1 MARRRSRS
9 AGDRARPRAVEP
21 FRARRAC
28 RPRDPAAEDGRGR
41 PHAERPLDFGT
52 DARCDGEPE
61 TDGVS
66 RHDDVGVEDR
76 SIDVVATDRL
86 QRDLGGEVGVG
97 NGVEDRSGARMAR
110 YSGSERPAW
119 RMNQTGTR
127 SWGSPRQ
134 AWMKGWL
141 S

>member
-1 MARRRSRS
+1 M
-9 AGDRARPRAVEP
+9 
-21 FRARRAC
+21 
-28 RPRDPAAEDGRGR
+28 
-41 PHAERPLDFGT
+41 AERPLDFGT

-61 TDGVS
+61 TDGMS

-97 NGVEDRSGARMAR
+97 NGVEDRSGAAKAR

>member
-1 MARRRSRS
+1 M
-9 AGDRARPRAVEP
+9 
-21 FRARRAC
+21 
-28 RPRDPAAEDGRGR
+28 
-41 PHAERPLDFGT
+41 AERPLDFGT

-97 NGVEDRSGARMAR
+97 NGVEDRSGAANAR
-110 YSGSERPAW
+110 YSGSERPPGA
-119 RMNQTGTR
+119 
-127 SWGSPRQ
+127 
-134 AWMKGWL
+134 
-141 S
+141 